1 MLKTLESYYAK
12 FLYMN
17 DLELKINKAKFSHS
31 KVFFFFGGGGGK
43 AVI

>member
-1 MLKTLESYYAK
+1 
-12 FLYMN
+12 MN
-17 DLELKINKAKFSHS
+17 DLELNINKAKFSHS